1 MDDLSRELGRVPV
14 DVIVFEHMGA
24 SSKSSQSEGPPNH
37 TSGPVHPFPAGEL
50 MPPHR
55 RIAAVLDHLSIK
67 RAHFAAGLA
76 SELLPLVD
84 SAEHRVASLTL
95 VNPNRLETSS
105 LAGLGNRLTL
115 ITGSDGL
122 PSKVVGQGAPS
133 LPDARL
139 LRFDG
144 YYTTTWTDVVQ
155 ENTDAVVD
163 ALVSRDG
170 DGGVTILPAQGEV
183 AGEIE
188 GVSFHA
194 CGSGQALVLLPL
206 LLSPSQW
213 ESALDVLARTFRV
226 IVLGGAHL
234 GMVAMLESRGSE
246 PGYQRA
252 VGAVFDELNPG
263 PGQSI
268 LEIGCGTGVLTRWIA
283 HRTRR
288 HNPIIATDLNRF
300 FLAEARVL
308 ADREGFGELVFLKA
322 DAERLPFADGEFD
335 IAFSSTVMEECDA
348 DRMLKEMVRVVNPG
362 GRVGVI
368 VRAIDMSNV
377 CTIPVDASILE
388 RVLTPYQSVIE
399 HGCADASLYRRFLS
413 NGLEDL
419 RFFPHFLTLRDPY
432 GAAWAYRESYFLAQ
446 FNESET
452 QAWIA
457 AKSAAIDDG
466 SFLFASG
473 LHCAVGTKPG
483 DGK

>member
-1 MDDLSRELGRVPV
+1 
-14 DVIVFEHMGA
+14 
-24 SSKSSQSEGPPNH
+24 
-37 TSGPVHPFPAGEL
+37 

-55 RIAAVLDHLSIK
+55 RIAAVLDHLGIT

-76 SELLPLVD
+76 SEILPLMD
-84 SAEHRVASLTL
+84 TANHRVASLTL
-95 VNPNRLETSS
+95 VNPNRLETGS
-105 LAGLGNRLTL
+105 LAGLGNRLTV

-122 PSKVVGQGAPS
+122 PSNVVRQGAPS

-139 LRFDG
+139 LRFDD
-144 YYTTTWTDVVQ
+144 YHTTTWTDVVQ

-163 ALVSRDG
+163 ALVRREG
-170 DGGVTILPAQGEV
+170 EGGVTILPTQDEV
-183 AGEIE
+183 VAEIE

-194 CGSGQALVLLPL
+194 YGSGEALVLLPL
-206 LLSPSQW
+206 LLSPTQW
-213 ESALDVLARTFRV
+213 RSAIDTLARTFRV

-252 VGAVFDELNPG
+252 VGAVFDELNLQS
-263 PGQSI
+263 GQSI

-283 HRTRR
+283 RRTQRR
-288 HNPIIATDLNRF
+288 NPITATDLSQY

-308 ADREGFGELVFLKA
+308 ADREGFGELVFQKA
-322 DAERLPFADGEFD
+322 DGERLPFADSEFD
-335 IAFSSTVMEECDA
+335 IAFASTVMEECDA

-362 GRVGVI
+362 GRVAVV
-368 VRAIDMSNV
+368 VRAIDMNNV
-377 CTIPVDASILE
+377 CTIPVDASILK
-388 RVLTPYQSVIE
+388 RVLTPYQSVTE
-399 HGCADASLYRRFLS
+399 YGCADASLYRRLLS

-419 RFFPHFLTLRDPY
+419 RFFPHYLTLRDPY

-457 AKSAAIDDG
+457 AKSGAIDDG

-473 LHCAVGTKPG
+473 LHCAVGTKPAV
-483 DGK
+483 DLNAR

>member
-1 MDDLSRELGRVPV
+1 
-14 DVIVFEHMGA
+14 
-24 SSKSSQSEGPPNH
+24 
-37 TSGPVHPFPAGEL
+37 

-55 RIAAVLDHLSIK
+55 RIAAVLDHLGIT

-76 SELLPLVD
+76 SEILPLMD
-84 SAEHRVASLTL
+84 ITEQRVASLTL
-95 VNPNRLETSS
+95 VNPNRLETGA
-105 LAGLGNRLTL
+105 LAGLGDRLTV

-122 PSKVVGQGAPS
+122 PSKVVRQGAPL

-139 LRFDG
+139 LRFDD
-144 YYTTTWTDVVQ
+144 YHTTTWTDVVQ

-163 ALVSRDG
+163 ALVGRDG

-183 AGEIE
+183 VAEIE

-194 CGSGQALVLLPL
+194 YGSGEALVLLPL
-206 LLSPSQW
+206 LLSPTQW
-213 ESALDVLARTFRV
+213 RSAIDTLARTFRV

-252 VGAVFDELNPG
+252 VGAVFDELDLDS
-263 PGQSI
+263 GQSI

-283 HRTRR
+283 RRTQRR
-288 HNPIIATDLNRF
+288 NPITATDLSQY
-300 FLAEARVL
+300 FLAEARGL
-308 ADREGFGELVFLKA
+308 ADREGLGELVFQKA
-322 DAERLPFADGEFD
+322 DAERLPFADGQFD
-335 IAFSSTVMEECDA
+335 IAFASTVMEECDA

-362 GRVGVI
+362 GRVAVV
-368 VRAIDMSNV
+368 VRAIDMNNV
-377 CTIPVDASILE
+377 CTIPVDASILK
-388 RVLTPYQSVIE
+388 RVLTPYQSVTE
-399 HGCADASLYRRFLS
+399 YGCADASLYRRLLS

-419 RFFPHFLTLRDPY
+419 RFFPHYLTLRDPY

-446 FNESET
+446 FSESET
-452 QAWIA
+452 RAWIA

-473 LHCAVGTKPG
+473 LHCAVGTKPAV
-483 DGK
+483 DLNAR

>member
-1 MDDLSRELGRVPV
+1 
-14 DVIVFEHMGA
+14 
-24 SSKSSQSEGPPNH
+24 
-37 TSGPVHPFPAGEL
+37 

-55 RIAAVLDHLSIK
+55 RIAAVLDHLGIT

-76 SELLPLVD
+76 SEILPLMD
-84 SAEHRVASLTL
+84 ITEQRVASLTL
-95 VNPNRLETSS
+95 VNPNRLESSS
-105 LAGLGNRLTL
+105 LAELGNRLTL

-122 PSKVVGQGAPS
+122 PSKVVRQGVPS

-139 LRFDG
+139 LRFDD
-144 YYTTTWTDVVQ
+144 YHTTTWTDVVQ

-163 ALVSRDG
+163 ALVRREG

-183 AGEIE
+183 VSEIE

-194 CGSGQALVLLPL
+194 YGSGEALVLLPL
-206 LLSPSQW
+206 LLSPTQW
-213 ESALDVLARTFRV
+213 RSAIDTLASTFRV

-252 VGAVFDELNPG
+252 VGAVFDELNLES
-263 PGQSI
+263 GQSI

-283 HRTRR
+283 RRTQRR
-288 HNPIIATDLNRF
+288 NPITATDLNQY

-308 ADREGFGELVFLKA
+308 ADREGLGELVFQKA

-335 IAFSSTVMEECDA
+335 IAFASTVMEECDA

-362 GRVGVI
+362 GRVAVV
-368 VRAIDMSNV
+368 VRAIDMGNV

-388 RVLTPYQSVIE
+388 RVLTPYQSVTE
-399 HGCADASLYRRFLS
+399 YGCADASLYRRFLS

-419 RFFPHFLTLRDPY
+419 RFFPHYLTLRDPY

-452 QAWIA
+452 RAWIA

-473 LHCAVGTKPG
+473 LHCAVGTKPAV
-483 DGK
+483 DGNAL

>member
-1 MDDLSRELGRVPV
+1 
-14 DVIVFEHMGA
+14 
-24 SSKSSQSEGPPNH
+24 
-37 TSGPVHPFPAGEL
+37 

-55 RIAAVLDHLSIK
+55 RIAAVLDHLGIT

-76 SELLPLVD
+76 SEILPLMD
-84 SAEHRVASLTL
+84 ITEQRVASLTL
-95 VNPNRLETSS
+95 VNPNRLESSS

-122 PSKVVGQGAPS
+122 PSKVVRQGAPS

-139 LRFDG
+139 LRFDD
-144 YYTTTWTDVVQ
+144 YHTTTWTDVVQ

-163 ALVSRDG
+163 ALVRREG
-170 DGGVTILPAQGEV
+170 EGGVTILPTQGEV
-183 AGEIE
+183 VAEIE

-194 CGSGQALVLLPL
+194 YGSGEALVLLPL
-206 LLSPSQW
+206 LLSPTQW
-213 ESALDVLARTFRV
+213 RSAVDILARTFRV

-252 VGAVFDELNPG
+252 VGAVFDELNLDS
-263 PGQSI
+263 GQSI

-283 HRTRR
+283 RRTQRR
-288 HNPIIATDLNRF
+288 NPITATDLNQY

-308 ADREGFGELVFLKA
+308 ADREGLDELVFLTA
-322 DAERLPFADGEFD
+322 DAERLPFVDGEFD
-335 IAFSSTVMEECDA
+335 IAFASTVMEECDA

-362 GRVGVI
+362 GRVGVV
-368 VRAIDMSNV
+368 VRAIDMGNV
-377 CTIPVDASILE
+377 CTIPVDGSILE
-388 RVLTPYQSVIE
+388 RVLTPYQSVTE
-399 HGCADASLYRRFLS
+399 YGCADASLYRRFLS

-419 RFFPHFLTLRDPY
+419 RFFPHYLTLRDPQ

-446 FNESET
+446 FNETET

-457 AKSAAIDDG
+457 AKSTAIDDG

-473 LHCAVGTKPG
+473 LHCAVGTKPTVG
-483 DGK
+483 GMTHRDIWQQ

>member
-1 MDDLSRELGRVPV
+1 M
-14 DVIVFEHMGA
+14 
-24 SSKSSQSEGPPNH
+24 
-37 TSGPVHPFPAGEL
+37 
-50 MPPHR
+50 
-55 RIAAVLDHLSIK
+55 
-67 RAHFAAGLA
+67 
-76 SELLPLVD
+76 
-84 SAEHRVASLTL
+84 
-95 VNPNRLETSS
+95 
-105 LAGLGNRLTL
+105 
-115 ITGSDGL
+115 
-122 PSKVVGQGAPS
+122 
-133 LPDARL
+133 
-139 LRFDG
+139 
-144 YYTTTWTDVVQ
+144 
-155 ENTDAVVD
+155 
-163 ALVSRDG
+163 
-170 DGGVTILPAQGEV
+170 
-183 AGEIE
+183 
-188 GVSFHA
+188 
-194 CGSGQALVLLPL
+194 
-206 LLSPSQW
+206 
-213 ESALDVLARTFRV
+213 
-226 IVLGGAHL
+226 
-234 GMVAMLESRGSE
+234 
-246 PGYQRA
+246 
-252 VGAVFDELNPG
+252 
-263 PGQSI
+263 
-268 LEIGCGTGVLTRWIA
+268 
-283 HRTRR
+283 
-288 HNPIIATDLNRF
+288 
-300 FLAEARVL
+300 

-348 DRMLKEMVRVVNPG
+348 DRMLKEMVRVVNPR